1 VSAGAALTTAI
12 PLQSSAH
19 GVSAATAHLS
29 TQNRMSATANGQ
41 VTATSTLTTQIQFK
55 ANASGQSEA
64 TARLAAA
71 TAGLRAIL
79 LDQTAATA
87 GLTTRIALKSNQQSR
102 TTATA
107 RLTTTG
113 ALSPAEFT
121 ASATVLTSVAVV
133 GAVAVPPLVVSTTT
147 RASFSATVD
156 IA

>member
-1 VSAGAALTTAI
+1 VGAALTTAI
-12 PLQSSAH
+12 PLQSSAY
-19 GVSAATAHLS
+19 GVSAA
-29 TQNRMSATANGQ
+29 SASLG
-41 VTATSTLTTQIQFK
+41 TQIQFK
-55 ANASGQSEA
+55 ANASGQSVA

-71 TAGLRAIL
+71 IAGLRASL

-87 GLTTRIALKSNQQSR
+87 GLTTRIALKSNQQSH

-113 ALSPAEFT
+113 SLSPSEFT

-147 RASFSATVD
+147 RAGFSATVD